1 MQLRLLGE
9 GGGAQGRL
17 IDHLGR
23 EFASHADLDGAV
35 DHGLKDEEEEAGPR
49 AAHGRRHVDVALVW
63 YVKLNAQ
70 GLEDTTDGGALFVVD
85 LRSCGPD
92 GHPFPDLGGGVGH
105 DTDQG
110 AVPQLVSECADI
122 DAGHD

>member
-1 MQLRLLGE
+1 M
-9 GGGAQGRL
+9 

-70 GLEDTTDGGALFVVD
+70 GLGGYDGRVARCSSLTSGVAVQTAI
-85 LRSCGPD
+85 
-92 GHPFPDLGGGVGH
+92 PFPDLGGGVGH